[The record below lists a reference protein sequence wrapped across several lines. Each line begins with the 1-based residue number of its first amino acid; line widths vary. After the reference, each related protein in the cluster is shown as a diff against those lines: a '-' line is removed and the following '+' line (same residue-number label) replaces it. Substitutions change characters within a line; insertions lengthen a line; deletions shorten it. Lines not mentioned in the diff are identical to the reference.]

1 MMRATQAILSE
12 VKLGLNKLIDRNGRL
27 VEDQKKLEVY
37 IANLQK
43 QLSEAHDKIMSL
55 EDQNRQLRTAKAVSG
70 GDESSDEA
78 KAKINEL
85 VREIDKCLALL
96 NV

>member
-12 VKLGLNKLIDRNGRL
+12 VKIGLNKLIDKNKRL
-27 VEDQKKLEVY
+27 SEDQKKLEEH
-37 IANLQK
+37 IAKLQF
-43 QLSEAHDKIMSL
+43 QLTEAHDKIAVL
-55 EDQNRQLRTAKAVSG
+55 EEHNRQMKTAKAVSG
-70 GDESSDEA
+70 DDESSDEA

>member
-12 VKLGLNKLIDRNGRL
+12 VKSSLKQLILRNEQL
-27 VEDQKKLEVY
+27 VEDQKKLEVH
-37 IANLQK
+37 IADLQK
-43 QLSEAHDKIMSL
+43 QLTEAHDRIMKL
-55 EDQNRQLRTAKAVSG
+55 EEQNRQLRTAKAVSG
-70 GDESSDEA
+70 DDESSDEA

>member
-1 MMRATQAILSE
+1 MMRATQTLLSDI
-12 VKLGLNKLIDRNGRL
+12 KQGLNKLIEKNSQL
-27 VEDQKKLEVY
+27 IEDQKKLEVH
-37 IANLQK
+37 IADLQE
-43 QLSEAHDKIMSL
+43 QLTDAQEKILRL
-55 EDQNRQLRTAKAVSG
+55 EEQNRQLRTAKAVTG
-70 GDESSDEA
+70 ENESSDEA